1 MKKTKKKNSESEILI
16 MFKKSKTSVNTYC
29 KVYLTNLKSGQGSK
43 ISYGTENYCYGLI
56 KEVKLLRDNEGIAI
70 GITYIVDPLDGKI
83 SERLVK
89 KRLSSGI
96 EPINLKRECSKL
108 KRPIDWSVLNE
119 LLKREY
125 DEIVSVN

>member
-1 MKKTKKKNSESEILI
+1 
-16 MFKKSKTSVNTYC
+16 MFKKSRTSVNTYC

-43 ISYGTENYCYGLI
+43 VSYGTENYCYGLI
-56 KEVKLLRDNEGIAI
+56 KEVKLLRDNEGIAT

-96 EPINLKRECSKL
+96 EFTKEPIHLKRECSKL

-119 LLKREY
+119 LLRREY